1 LIIDF
6 PPGTSDEP
14 LTVAQNLPDIDG
26 MVIVTT
32 PQDVALLDSRKSIT
46 FANSLKVD
54 VIGVIENMSGYTV
67 RGKAPAGTELELA
80 APGGKTIRVT
90 TDENGDWAGT
100 LDIFKAGGGQKTA
113 EEFGVPFLGKL
124 PFDPGFVRGGD
135 DGVHRIV
142 SEPEG
147 PSAIAFNKV
156 VEHIQSKVESASNA
170 GGLEII

>member
-1 LIIDF
+1 
-6 PPGTSDEP
+6 
-14 LTVAQNLPDIDG
+14 V
-26 MVIVTT
+26 
-32 PQDVALLDSRKSIT
+32 
-46 FANSLKVD
+46 
-54 VIGVIENMSGYTV
+54 
-67 RGKAPAGTELELA
+67 
-80 APGGKTIRVT
+80 
-90 TDENGDWAGT
+90 
-100 LDIFKAGGGQKTA
+100 
-113 EEFGVPFLGKL
+113 KL